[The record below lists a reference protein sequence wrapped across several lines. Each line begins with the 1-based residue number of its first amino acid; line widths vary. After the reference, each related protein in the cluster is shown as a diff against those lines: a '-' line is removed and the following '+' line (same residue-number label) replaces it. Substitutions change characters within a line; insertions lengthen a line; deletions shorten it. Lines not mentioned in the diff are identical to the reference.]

1 MGLYYVLI
9 MTLIE
14 TLLKNVLSASHL
26 NIYNIKLL
34 AYIIKAE
41 CEDTH
46 QHKSYIQHVF
56 IVCIAENHRINISVM
71 ISMPTVSGYSRDDI
85 R

>member
-34 AYIIKAE
+34 AYIIKA
-41 CEDTH
+41 DTH

-71 ISMPTVSGYSRDDI
+71 ISMPTVSEYSI
-85 R
+85 LVI

>member
-1 MGLYYVLI
+1 

-14 TLLKNVLSASHL
+14 TLLKNALSASHL

-34 AYIIKAE
+34 AYIVKAE

-46 QHKSYIQHVF
+46 QLKSYIQHVF
-56 IVCIAENHRINISVM
+56 ILCIAEYHIMNISVM
-71 ISMPTVSGYSRDDI
+71 ISMHAVGEYNRGDI